1 VLINQSFS
9 LTKILLKII
18 NKYSIVIK
26 FDYNG
31 IARETASDI
40 LEIQKEEKFPEI
52 MSSDSNS
59 PSDRVKA
66 CLLTTEAA
74 TIPNLTSYSIIIRSH
89 LHHADSP
96 SDRVKACLLTT
107 EGK

>member
-1 VLINQSFS
+1 MPKFYKIDVLINQSFS

-52 MSSDSNS
+52 MSSDS
-59 PSDRVKA
+59 SDDGEDNVKNQ
-66 CLLTTEAA
+66 L
-74 TIPNLTSYSIIIRSH
+74 SQGY
-89 LHHADSP
+89 
-96 SDRVKACLLTT
+96 
-107 EGK
+107 